1 MSGAK
6 FSQLLTSSQ
15 QDIENKISQLD
26 NDLTYKIK
34 LQKKELDNMNE
45 NLQTYITG
53 KQFKEFQ
60 RL

>member
-15 QDIENKISQLD
+15 QDIGNKISQLD

-53 KQFKEFQ
+53 K
-60 RL
+60 